1 MKLIIFI
8 LAVLM
13 TSISYGENWVDFKH
27 KTKVGAVYAA
37 TCLYCND
44 NGRYNNDD
52 TGYWRCT
59 NDNPNMSPAIYRG
72 CKEAIFAALVG
83 KFKGE

>member
-1 MKLIIFI
+1 MRKLI
-8 LAVLM
+8 L
-13 TSISYGENWVDFKH
+13 ISALLVSGFAQAENWVDFKH
-27 KTKVGAVYAA
+27 KTEVGAFYAA

-83 KFKGE
+83 KFRGE